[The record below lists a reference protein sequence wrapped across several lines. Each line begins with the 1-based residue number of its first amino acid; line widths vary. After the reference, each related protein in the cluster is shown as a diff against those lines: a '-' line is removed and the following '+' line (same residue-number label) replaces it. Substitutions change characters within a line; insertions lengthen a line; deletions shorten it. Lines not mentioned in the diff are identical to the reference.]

1 MKISLE
7 RLCKFYD
14 HSKCL
19 IHNNFC
25 DLDCSRLSD
34 EKGFG
39 LDETRNKIKKW
50 RNEELDKELKKTES
64 RLR

>member
-1 MKISLE
+1 MTLE

-19 IHNNFC
+19 LNNNFC
-25 DLDCSRLSD
+25 ELDCNRLSD

-39 LDETRNKIKKW
+39 LDETKDKTKRW
-50 RNEELDKELKKTES
+50 RNEELDKELRKAE
-64 RLR
+64 RRWR

>member
-1 MKISLE
+1 MSLE

-19 IHNNFC
+19 LNNNFC

-34 EKGFG
+34 EKESRLG
-39 LDETRNKIKKW
+39 EKSNSIKEW
-50 RNEELDKELKKTES
+50 RNEELDKEIRKAGW

>member
-1 MKISLE
+1 MSLK

-19 IHNNFC
+19 LNNNFC
-25 DLDCSRLSD
+25 DLDCSQLSD

-39 LDETRNKIKKW
+39 LGETRNEIKEW
-50 RNEELDKELKKTES
+50 RNEELDKELKKAEW

>member
-1 MKISLE
+1 MSLK

-19 IHNNFC
+19 INNNFC
-25 DLDCSRLSD
+25 DLDCSQLSD

-39 LDETRNKIKKW
+39 LGEARDMIKKW
-50 RNEELDKELKKTES
+50 TNEELDKELRKAEW